1 MYYTI
6 YKTTNLINGK
16 IYIGKHQ
23 TSNLNDSYLGSG
35 KGIKNA
41 VKKYGREN
49 FRKDILF
56 VFESEKEMNAKEKE
70 LITEEFVSRND
81 TYNAGVGGEG
91 GPHFRGK
98 THKPDS
104 INKMRIT
111 RGKVSH
117 SVDTRKKI
125 SASNKNRIVSDNT
138 RLKLSIKALV
148 RNGKTYEEALL
159 LAGKKKNKTNKSKSE
174 SLKDYYKNPNNR

>member
-70 LITEEFVSRND
+70 LITEELPVTDKLPTMVRLLFIVTLPENKLPVIVPGLNLAYAIETPSKAWPGLTVLPLTLSVIIRLLLPLK
-81 TYNAGVGGEG
+81 AL
-91 GPHFRGK
+91 RG
-98 THKPDS
+98 
-104 INKMRIT
+104 MLL
-111 RGKVSH
+111 
-117 SVDTRKKI
+117 RKK
-125 SASNKNRIVSDNT
+125 
-138 RLKLSIKALV
+138 LV
-148 RNGKTYEEALL
+148 
-159 LAGKKKNKTNKSKSE
+159 
-174 SLKDYYKNPNNR
+174 